1 MQVHR
6 AQGALSAAARASA
19 AYNSAMAYAEP
30 GSAEHKA
37 RLRRGCLHGLA
48 GQGALRRE
56 QLLQRGGRHSG
67 PTYAQ
72 SEQGCLGCLLWVQ
85 AGAAAPAPLD
95 HADMAECLE
104 ELTRRFRAC
113 AAAGLPGGDA
123 WQYAEAGRAEHKA
136 GAGEAAEAM
145 LSTADLAERLRELI
159 AA

>member
-1 MQVHR
+1 MGWRGRGPCAGSSCCRGEGGIQARHMHS
-6 AQGALSAAARASA
+6 LSKAAWAVCF
-19 AYNSAMAYAEP
+19 
-30 GSAEHKA
+30 
-37 RLRRGCLHGLA
+37 GC
-48 GQGALRRE
+48 R
-56 QLLQRGGRHSG
+56 
-67 PTYAQ
+67 P
-72 SEQGCLGCLLWVQ
+72 
-85 AGAAAPAPLD
+85 APPPPPPLD